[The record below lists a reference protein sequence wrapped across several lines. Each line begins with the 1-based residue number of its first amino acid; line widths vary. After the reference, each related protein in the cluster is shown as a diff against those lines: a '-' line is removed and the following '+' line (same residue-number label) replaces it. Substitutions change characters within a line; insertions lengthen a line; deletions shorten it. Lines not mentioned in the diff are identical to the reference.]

1 VTQIALYV
9 EGGGDTAQQ
18 KAELRQGFDGLLES
32 VKSKAR
38 AKRLGWKLACAGD
51 RRAAYEA
58 FTNAVR
64 TNPDAINVLLVDSE
78 DPVAPETGDPARDAA
93 VRVTHLRQRDGWDL
107 SATCPERV
115 HLMVRCMEA
124 WIVADPDAL
133 AVYYGHGFAPN
144 ILPARPNLED
154 EPKPDVYDKLARA
167 TRNTKKGEYGKIKH
181 ASQLLQLLDP
191 AKVVHR
197 CPRFVSLTRAL
208 EQIIEAA

>member
-1 VTQIALYV
+1 MTQIALYV

-18 KAELRQGFDGLLES
+18 KAELRQGFDGLLER
-32 VKSKAR
+32 VKSSAR
-38 AKRLGWKLACAGD
+38 AKRLGWKLVCSGD

-58 FTNAVR
+58 FINAMR

-78 DPVAPETGDPARDAA
+78 NPVAPGTGDPARDAA

-107 SATCPERV
+107 SATRAERV

-133 AVYYGHGFAPN
+133 TAYYGQGFAPN

-167 TRNTKKGEYGKIKH
+167 TRDTKKGEYGKIKH
-181 ASQLLQLLDP
+181 ASQLLQRIDP
-191 AKVVHR
+191 AKVAQR
-197 CPRFVSLTRAL
+197 CPRFADLRRSL
-208 EQIIEAA
+208 EQIVEAA